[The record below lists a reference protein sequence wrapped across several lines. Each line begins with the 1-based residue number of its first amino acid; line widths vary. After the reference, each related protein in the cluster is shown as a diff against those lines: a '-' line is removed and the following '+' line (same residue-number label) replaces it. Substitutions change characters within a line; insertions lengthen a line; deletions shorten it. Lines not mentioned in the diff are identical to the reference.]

1 MYIYI
6 RNIYMYIYIYM
17 YLLFFLFIYICP
29 SVCLFVADNLRE
41 CWCLHHRTKRN
52 MVGYMNQEKD
62 LTKITA
68 LFTAQLFFSLF
79 STPECSIQPF
89 VLSIKSIIYYV
100 WANNK
105 TSSSRYSVS
114 RSCDLQ

>member
-1 MYIYI
+1 MC
-6 RNIYMYIYIYM
+6 IYIYM

-68 LFTAQLFFSLF
+68 LFAAQLFFSLF
-79 STPECSIQPF
+79 STAECSIQPF
-89 VLSIKSIIYYV
+89 ALSVKSIIYYV

-114 RSCDLQ
+114 RSCDLH